1 MHSLPAVQ
9 TSATATHCY
18 AAALTAMP
26 VDFSLLQTVGPGG
39 SVGGTNDFGSSGNTG
54 KMGSNTGGG
63 VGGTNDFGSSGNSG
77 HSGGS
82 HTGGQVGGTNDFG
95 SSGNSGTTTG
105 SEGGGAGEVAG
116 TNDMGT
122 SAGTGKS
129 GWLTCCRPTA
139 SQPSCQVNG
148 EADMLLWLLTV
159 PSLLEGDMGGLNSMV
174 RLQYTPADFS
184 CCTDGLGACDLV
196 GYLAVCTLCPLSQL
210 VRCKQQLRSCSARGC
225 SHLLV
230 NLVMC
235 LSPKVHGGPQHHS
248 IRFSILLDQ
257 AQTVDAVSS
266 AQYVQR
272 TLEIKYMSCSSVKGQ
287 S

>member
-1 MHSLPAVQ
+1 MHSLPAVE

-18 AAALTAMP
+18 AAALNAMP

-77 HSGGS
+77 HSGS
-82 HTGGQVGGTNDFG
+82 NTGGQVGGTNDFG

-129 GWLTCCRPTA
+129 GWLDAVDRLHR
-139 SQPSCQVNG
+139 QPSCQVNG
-148 EADMLLWLLTV
+148 EADMLLWLLSV
-159 PSLLEGDMGGLNSMV
+159 PSLLEGDVGGLNSTA
-174 RLQYTPADFS
+174 RLQYT
-184 CCTDGLGACDLV
+184 
-196 GYLAVCTLCPLSQL
+196 
-210 VRCKQQLRSCSARGC
+210 QQ
-225 SHLLV
+225 
-230 NLVMC
+230 
-235 LSPKVHGGPQHHS
+235 
-248 IRFSILLDQ
+248 IILLHRLFA
-257 AQTVDAVSS
+257 AQD
-266 AQYVQR
+266 
-272 TLEIKYMSCSSVKGQ
+272 
-287 S
+287 